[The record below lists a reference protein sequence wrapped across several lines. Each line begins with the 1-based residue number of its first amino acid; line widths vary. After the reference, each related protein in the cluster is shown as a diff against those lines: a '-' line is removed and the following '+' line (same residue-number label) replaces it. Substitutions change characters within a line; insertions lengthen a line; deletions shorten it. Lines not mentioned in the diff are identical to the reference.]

1 MRRMAVLM
9 AVAFVDMIGLMLVLP
24 LLPLYA
30 THLHASATT
39 IGFLTAAFP
48 VAQLLASPVWG
59 RVSDRYGRRPA
70 LLVGLTASTLAY
82 VVFGLA
88 GSLWLLFVSRFVQG
102 LGGGTTGVAQ
112 AYVADTMAPHE
123 RAKALGWLS
132 AATSLGVVIGPVVGS
147 FAARAGQSAPGL
159 VAAALCLCNVAFAWK
174 WLPESRGLPSQPPG
188 ARGRHV
194 PPPEPRPVLHAMW
207 DVIRHPGRPAAQLI
221 WIYAVAMLA
230 YNSAPAVFTLYLS
243 WRFGIDVTNI
253 GWFFTVFGGVG
264 VLMRA
269 FVVGPINDRLGE
281 VRTMRVGAALYALGY
296 AAGYPGAARGS
307 GAGDGVTLASCLFSC
322 HAPNPD
328 RPRWIDRAGAARR
341 APPAPGRRDHRR
353 SAAPRLPRP
362 LSPAAEERAG
372 DAPEAGC
379 GLHRGVPRP
388 CDHRDRTGP
397 RHDSVG
403 PLARAHRHHSQP
415 GRGAGLGHAAHRR
428 HRDRSVPGAVPGD
441 GAVRLAQGGRADGA
455 GAVGVG
461 EGPRGHPADRPRE
474 RAGLLVRRRRVHDQ
488 PLLRRLAAPVGAG
501 VQRRAG
507 PVPRGGDA
515 VEPGPPR
522 AGR

>member
-30 THLHASATT
+30 LHLHASATT
-39 IGFLTAAFP
+39 IGFLTASFP

-70 LLVGLTASTLAY
+70 LLVGLTASALAY

-88 GSLWLLFVSRFVQG
+88 GSLWLLFVSRFIQG

-112 AYVADTMAPHE
+112 AYVADTMRPHE

-159 VAAALCLCNVAFAWK
+159 VAAALCLCNVVFAWK
-174 WLPESRGLPSQPPG
+174 WLPESRVLPSY
-188 ARGRHV
+188 ATSASGRHL

-281 VRTMRVGAALYALGY
+281 VRTMRVGAALYGLGY
-296 AAGYPGAARGS
+296 ALLP
-307 GAGDGVTLASCLFSC
+307 LASSVQWL
-322 HAPNPD
+322 
-328 RPRWIDRAGAARR
+328 W
-341 APPAPGRRDHRR
+341 
-353 SAAPRLPRP
+353 
-362 LSPAAEERAG
+362 
-372 DAPEAGC
+372 
-379 GLHRGVPRP
+379 
-388 CDHRDRTGP
+388 
-397 RHDSVG
+397 RH
-403 PLARAHRHHSQP
+403 
-415 GRGAGLGHAAHRR
+415 
-428 HRDRSVPGAVPGD
+428 
-441 GAVRLAQGGRADGA
+441 
-455 GAVGVG
+455 
-461 EGPRGHPADRPRE
+461 
-474 RAGLLVRRRRVHDQ
+474 
-488 PLLRRLAAPVGAG
+488 
-501 VQRRAG
+501 
-507 PVPRGGDA
+507 
-515 VEPGPPR
+515 
-522 AGR
+522 